1 MNKTEYWFLDAAI
14 ELKVPLYWLSAS
26 NVDEML
32 NRPHHNL
39 SAQALLEVLE
49 QMFDRG
55 ELFLE
60 YTNRYKQSYRTQA
73 PSRRAIESALF
84 MTTDEW
90 MGRPEQVMY
99 GVTGRGG
106 ATWET
111 LSQPQWDRFYVE
123 GYGINPYEGEIT
135 ASERGLVEQLLRRAP
150 YDSMVKAIVPESIR
164 WSVLHPWEATYWKQV
179 PIGYQVEFTY
189 LTRSGDEE
197 MPLPPKWVRRWYQL
211 RHRWYTHY
219 LETGSEV

>member
-1 MNKTEYWFLDAAI
+1 
-14 ELKVPLYWLSAS
+14 
-26 NVDEML
+26 
-32 NRPHHNL
+32 
-39 SAQALLEVLE
+39 
-49 QMFDRG
+49 
-55 ELFLE
+55 
-60 YTNRYKQSYRTQA
+60 
-73 PSRRAIESALF
+73 
-84 MTTDEW
+84 
-90 MGRPEQVMY
+90 MY